1 MQDWKSRPAEFRR
14 LWSYSVGFYGVWVGH
29 IGRRM
34 GLFERISKNSLSP
47 DQLASATGLD
57 RSAVRSW
64 CSAAKSLGFVRQR
77 GGKMTL
83 TESMKEIL
91 LDQSSPQYLGGQFS
105 YLAGRSLEYG
115 GMDEL
120 FRSGRTLD
128 MSSSFDAIEQAT
140 DWDHHAFLS
149 AVKDNR
155 HLHRRLSEGCQFLDV
170 GCGTGTLIEKLCSAY
185 PHSQFVGV
193 EPSPVAVGK
202 AVRLAAG
209 KPVRILKQSGESMD
223 FEKEFDMVYLG
234 ESLYAAADK
243 QKVLSNCFG
252 ALKKTGTIAVV
263 EGLLPDSDTV
273 EDQLIMGMQ
282 IDFALQGYRFLTKK
296 EIRALLLAA
305 GFSKI
310 KFQNFGGSLFL
321 VTARK

>member
-1 MQDWKSRPAEFRR
+1 M
-14 LWSYSVGFYGVWVGH
+14 GFYGVWVGH

-34 GLFERISKNSLSP
+34 GLFERISKDSLSP

-57 RSAVRSW
+57 RSAVRAW
-64 CSAAKSLGFVRQR
+64 CSAAKSLGFVKQR
-77 GGKMTL
+77 GGKLAMTGR
-83 TESMKEIL
+83 MKEIL
-91 LDQSSPQYLGGQFS
+91 LDPSSPQYLGGQFS
-105 YLAGRSLEYG
+105 YLAGRSLGYG

-120 FRSGRTLD
+120 FKSGKTKD

-140 DWDHHAFLS
+140 DWDHYAFLS
-149 AVKDNR
+149 AVKSNK
-155 HLHRRLSEGCQFLDV
+155 HLHSLLSEGCRFLDV

-185 PHSQFVGV
+185 PHSKFVGV

-202 AVRLAAG
+202 AARMAAG

-223 FEKEFDMVYLG
+223 FDEEFDMVYLG

-243 QKVLSNCFG
+243 QKVLANCFN
-252 ALKKTGTIAVV
+252 ALNKTGTIAVV
-263 EGLLPDSDTV
+263 EGLLSDSGTSM

-282 IDFALQGYRFLTKK
+282 IDFALQGHRFLTKK
-296 EIRALLLAA
+296 EIRTLLKDA

-310 KFQNFGGSLFL
+310 RFQNFGGSLFL